1 MTGPA
6 AAGQDDLDAP
16 AASDGAPAASRDAP
30 GGSRG
35 TPGGTPGGSGD
46 GAGPALAPVDRR
58 IFVVAGAVFA
68 VLMAFSA
75 RYGSTG
81 TSSTF

>member
-16 AASDGAPAASRDAP
+16 APRDASGASDGAAAASDGAAAASRGAP
-30 GGSRG
+30 GGA
-35 TPGGTPGGSGD
+35 GD

-58 IFVVAGAVFA
+58 IFVVAAVVFA

-75 RYGSTG
+75 RYG
-81 TSSTF
+81 FDRDKL

>member
-16 AASDGAPAASRDAP
+16 APRDASGASDGAAAASDGAAAASRGAP
-30 GGSRG
+30 GGA
-35 TPGGTPGGSGD
+35 GD

-58 IFVVAGAVFA
+58 IFAVEGGRCSTL
-68 VLMAFSA
+68 LMVFSA
-75 RYGSTG
+75 GYG
-81 TSSTF
+81 FPP